1 MQDVLSMMD
10 GLKRPRLLTRAARL
24 GAQDYRRETC
34 LPRFFGY
41 GSVPRTAEALL
52 LLIQQEAEM
61 NDKRKAGDTG
71 YSLPRHL
78 DLLIAM
84 VGEARLLRRS
94 QISRAETN
102 PT

>member
-10 GLKRPRLLTRAARL
+10 RLKRPKLLTRAARL
-24 GAQDYRRETC
+24 GADAYRRESC
-34 LPRFFGY
+34 LPRVLGY
-41 GSVPRTAEALL
+41 GTVPRAAEALL
-52 LLIQQEAEM
+52 LLMQQEAEM

-71 YSLPRHL
+71 YSLPLHL

-94 QISRAETN
+94 QISRADSG